1 MTDAAYMRSKAQQC
15 RELSEMAIMP
25 DVREQLDLFAHD
37 YEAHAEALDRLEL
50 ADATED

>member
-1 MTDAAYMRSKAQQC
+1 MPDAAYMRSKAQQC

-25 DVREQLDLFAHD
+25 EVREQLDLVAHD

-50 ADATED
+50 AGATED